1 MDALGD
7 RLSLVASFG
16 CHALP
21 ATQTRRHYSIAS
33 SAAPARLWPLA
44 WNPSRGSLPAV

>member
-16 CHALP
+16 GHALP

-44 WNPSRGSLPAV
+44 